1 MGDSQANH
9 KTRLDWLLNRHH
21 DREKNRVAT
30 NVTFGCSIF
39 LFFCRLAGNGTG
51 LEEKRENY
59 GMKESV
65 SAMSLR
71 IATETKQ
78 DVLVV
83 RLQGELDHH
92 TAEELRSKVD
102 EILRNP
108 HIRHIVLSLADLAF
122 MDSSGI
128 GVILGRYKQISA
140 RSGEMVVCSIN
151 PTIYRIFEMS
161 GLFKVIKF
169 RESEAEALHVLGVA

>member
-1 MGDSQANH
+1 
-9 KTRLDWLLNRHH
+9 
-21 DREKNRVAT
+21 
-30 NVTFGCSIF
+30 
-39 LFFCRLAGNGTG
+39 
-51 LEEKRENY
+51 
-59 GMKESV
+59 
-65 SAMSLR
+65 MSLR
-71 IATETKQ
+71 INMETKQ

-92 TAEELRSKVD
+92 TSDELRTKVD
-102 EILRNP
+102 EVLKKDEG
-108 HIRHIVLSLADLAF
+108 IRHLVLSLADLQF

-128 GVILGRYKQISA
+128 GVILGRYKQIAA

-151 PTIYRIFEMS
+151 PTITRIFEMS